1 MPNSNARSMMGG
13 IDSLLASGAMQ
24 PPVHLGPKVIVTGW
38 PGSGKTVLGQ
48 QLGSLLNR
56 RLIRLDPIVLDDRVR
71 RRPAEV
77 ISAALNEV
85 AKEDEWVLEGFP
97 WDVPQHAWNT
107 ATAVIWLE
115 LPKALRAWRLFKRG
129 FPRWLLR
136 RQMWGGIRYA
146 FMAPAAEAVRWRRFV
161 LEQVPASA
169 ALIPVSSRTGTRDLL
184 RAITASR

>member
-1 MPNSNARSMMGG
+1 MMDG

-24 PPVHLGPKVIVTGW
+24 APVRLGPKVIVTGW

-48 QLGSLLNR
+48 ELGSLLNR
-56 RLIRLDPIVLDDRVR
+56 KLIRLDPIVLDDRAR
-71 RRPAEV
+71 RRPTEV
-77 ISAALNEV
+77 ISAAMKEV
-85 AKEDEWVLEGFP
+85 AREDEWVLEGFP

-136 RQMWGGIRYA
+136 QQMWGGIRYA
-146 FMAPAAEAVRWRRFV
+146 FMAPAAEADRWRRFV
-161 LEQVPASA
+161 LKNVPTST
-169 ALIPVSSRTGTRDLL
+169 ALIPVSTRKGTRDLL
-184 RAITASR
+184 RGIIASR

>member
-1 MPNSNARSMMGG
+1 MMDG

-24 PPVHLGPKVIVTGW
+24 PPVRLGPKVIVTGW

-48 QLGSLLNR
+48 ELGSLLNR
-56 RLIRLDPIVLDDRVR
+56 KLIRLDPIVLDDRAR
-71 RRPAEV
+71 RKPTDV
-77 ISAALNEV
+77 IVAAMNQV
-85 AKEDEWVLEGFP
+85 AREDEWVLEGFP

-146 FMAPAAEAVRWRRFV
+146 FMAPAAEADRWRRYV
-161 LEQVPASA
+161 HEKVPASA
-169 ALIPVSSRTGTRDLL
+169 ALIPVSTRKGTRDLM
-184 RAITASR
+184 RGVVASR